1 MLFSAFVSWR
11 PGMRGD
17 TCIKYVCPLLD
28 GQQSFTYH
36 IAWWGLIGGFTFLML
51 FSIRAGMAW
60 WLAGL
65 LFIVYFA
72 LSVSVTRLRAEFG
85 FPAHSLWHATPYFI
99 LLPTMGSGKID
110 PKSST
115 IFALYRWVNLDW
127 PAIRCCANSKASS

>member
-1 MLFSAFVSWR
+1 MDNSQ
-11 PGMRGD
+11 RG
-17 TCIKYVCPLLD
+17 L
-28 GQQSFTYH
+28 TYRT
-36 IAWWGLIGGFTFLML
+36 AWWGLIGGFTFLTL

-115 IFALYRWVNLDW
+115 IFALYRWFNLDW